1 MNSEEHVLRLGE
13 SFERRPRAGFHAI
26 RYDFKPASID
36 TACEGT
42 LDVGKGD
49 QVTITLPNVEGSTP
63 PTTVFK
69 GSKRPCMKECVLIIN
84 HDTGEY
90 TLEKLTSNIQ
100 VKKTRF
106 EGSSKIQSRMEQQQ
120 QQQQQSGRAGQPSGQ
135 TKSASRATTGS
146 KTSPGKEKQS
156 PEPLHDIEKELLAEA
171 RAIEM
176 SNASSSDSDSSSS
189 GSESSNEELESRV
202 ALSPAPTQPLSQPQP
217 TPLQPQ
223 IPAPPT
229 AANLPNGTT
238 RAQPPSEHRGYMS
251 TLRSDLQLS
260 ESGSDSDD

>member
-1 MNSEEHVLRLGE
+1 MNNEEHVLRLGE

-106 EGSSKIQSRMEQQQ
+106 EGSSKIQSRLEQQQ
-120 QQQQQSGRAGQPSGQ
+120 PQQSGRAGQQSGP
-135 TKSASRATTGS
+135 TKSASRATSGS
-146 KTSPGKEKQS
+146 KTSPEKEKLS

-202 ALSPAPTQPLSQPQP
+202 PLSPAPTQPLAQPQP

-223 IPAPPT
+223 IPAPPI